1 MKKRY
6 VNTTIQIQ
14 KTYAPCVHY
23 MIALPFNCKLLPPT
37 SHSLIYSQDKVLLQ
51 EGYAAIFLCPHVF
64 RLKRGVFRR
73 GLLLLHSEFP
83 TTNSNPDSGTC
94 GSGISGEGM
103 SAWAWVAYEY
113 KGNLTNQTSENACY
127 GSYKLMLSARA
138 SAGSTSVSASVSP
151 SISGIEATSVGDFFQ
166 GDGDARVE
174 LEKFDYH
181 SATCHHGSLLSQWT
195 SGFHCL
201 RCQLGS
207 HCNAATK
214 QKEVKDVSD
223 AIVSISILSSS
234 DTSTDTVSFGVS
246 HTIGESTTVSVGG
259 AVSTSQTVSDKTARV
274 RSLELGL
281 GDDGGWWYF
290 PSGESVSAFFGNS
303 VLEKQPKNA
312 SAKGKNFYTD
322 TRETKETVATDEGH
336 DTHRCTP
343 IPCPTGE
350 CPPQM

>member
-1 MKKRY
+1 MFLAQTQNGIGHPIEY
-6 VNTTIQIQ
+6 IHPEAGSQYIHDHTPGHSLCASVNLGPI
-14 KTYAPCVHY
+14 
-23 MIALPFNCKLLPPT
+23 LPT
-37 SHSLIYSQDKVLLQ
+37 S
-51 EGYAAIFLCPHVF
+51 
-64 RLKRGVFRR
+64 
-73 GLLLLHSEFP
+73 
-83 TTNSNPDSGTC
+83 SNPDSGSC
-94 GSGISGEGM
+94 GSGTGGESM
-103 SAWAWVAYEY
+103 LAWAWVAYEY
-113 KGNLTNQTSENACY
+113 KGNLTNQTSGDAYY
-127 GSYKLMLSARA
+127 GSYKLMLGAGA

-195 SGFHCL
+195 SSFHYL

-207 HCNAATK
+207 HCDVVTK

-234 DTSTDTVSFGVS
+234 VTETDEVNFNIS

-259 AVSTSQTVSDKTARV
+259 AVSTSQTVSGKTAKV
-274 RSLELGL
+274 HSLRLEL
-281 GDDGGWWYF
+281 GDDGGWWIF
-290 PSGESVSAFFGNS
+290 PSGESVNAFFGNS

-312 SAKGKNFYTD
+312 SAKGKNFHTD
-322 TRETKETVATDEGH
+322 TRETKDSVATYAGH

-343 IPCPTGE
+343 IACQEGK
-350 CPPQM
+350 CPPRM